1 MERVLPGGPPSNPK
15 PLGLSS
21 GPDLAAG
28 LGFTRTCHFPSLSLS
43 FFICEKDTVVPSAYV
58 AGGIEEASTVLYS
71 STLGVANEKSARAQ
85 PTHGSTLLWGSFPV
99 ISGAHVLVLS
109 HSPGVIHTSTNASF
123 ISEVTKMP
131 QAGGE
136 PRRSR

>member
-1 MERVLPGGPPSNPK
+1 MERIPPGGPPSNPE

-21 GPDLAAG
+21 RADLAAG
-28 LGFTRTCHFPSLSLS
+28 PGFTRAFHFPSLSLS
-43 FFICEKDTVVPSAYV
+43 FFICEKGTVVPSAYI

-71 STLGVANEKSARAQ
+71 SALGVASEKSARAQ
-85 PTHGSTLLWGSFPV
+85 PTRGSTLLWGSFSV
-99 ISGAHVLVLS
+99 ISRAHVLVLS
-109 HSPGVIHTSTNASF
+109 HSAGVIHTLTNANF